1 MRVETRE
8 RWSGSDGSGPTTR
21 VAPRLMER
29 PKTKYTSVNGA
40 QVAYQVLGDGPIDL
54 VSAQGFGSN
63 IEIYWDYPPARRFF
77 ERLSSFARLI
87 LFDRRGTGS
96 SDPVANP
103 GAWEEYTDDI
113 HAVMDAVG
121 SEQATL
127 IAWFDAGAAAMLF
140 AAANPARVRSLVLWN
155 SFARVVGADDYRIG
169 YSAEEHQ
176 GIVDYARE
184 AWGSEEFTSFIEP
197 SRVNDPAAIEW
208 IARMIRTS
216 STPSAAAT
224 AMATMGSLDARS
236 ALPSIHV
243 PTLVLHRAELPMV
256 SAEMGRFV
264 AEGIPDARYIEIPG
278 GDWSPWDDET
288 DLILDSIEE
297 FITGTRSAHRTD
309 RVLTTL
315 MFLDIADATEQ
326 LAKLGDRRWQEMLQ
340 MHDRIARSAVTSF
353 GGSIVTTTNDGYLA
367 TFDLPGRAIHCAV
380 EVRDRM
386 SALGIDT
393 RAGLHTGEVHLVR
406 GGDIEGIAVH
416 IAARVMNE
424 GGRGDVICSRTV
436 KDLVAGSGFNFK
448 DLGMRTLK
456 GVPED
461 RQLFAVIE
469 A

>member
-1 MRVETRE
+1 M
-8 RWSGSDGSGPTTR
+8 D
-21 VAPRLMER
+21 R
-29 PKTKYTSVNGA
+29 PITQYTNVGDA
-40 QVAYQVLGDGPIDL
+40 QIAYQVIGEGPIDL

-77 ERLSSFARLI
+77 ERLASFSRLI

-96 SDPVANP
+96 SDPAERP
-103 GAWEEYTDDI
+103 GAWEEYTDDLN
-113 HAVMDAVG
+113 AVLDAVG
-121 SEQATL
+121 SEHATL
-127 IAWFDAGAAAMLF
+127 IAWFDAGAASMLY

-155 SFARVVGADDYRIG
+155 SFARVVGDADYPVG
-169 YSAEEHQ
+169 YSPEEHQ
-176 GIVDYARE
+176 AIVEYARDG
-184 AWGSEEFTSFIEP
+184 WGSEEFTKFIEP
-197 SRVNDPAAIEW
+197 SRANDPAAVEW

-216 STPSAAAT
+216 STPAAAAA

-236 ALPSIHV
+236 ALPAIHV

-256 SAEMGRFV
+256 SAQMGRFV
-264 AEGIPDARYIEIPG
+264 ADRIPDARFIEVAG
-278 GDWSPWDDET
+278 GDWSPWDDGS
-288 DLILDSIEE
+288 DVILDSIEE
-297 FITGTRSAHRTD
+297 FITGVRAAHRTD
-309 RVLTTL
+309 RILTTL

-326 LAKLGDRRWQEMLQ
+326 LARLGDRRWQEMLQ
-340 MHDRIARSAVTSF
+340 MHDRIARSAVTSY
-353 GGSIVTTTNDGYLA
+353 GGTIITTTNDGYLA
-367 TFDLPGRAIHCAV
+367 TFDLPGRAIHCAI

-448 DLGMRTLK
+448 DLGMRKLK
-456 GVPED
+456 GIPED
-461 RQLFAVIE
+461 RQLFSVLE